1 MARNTRTE
9 NQLLRRKLEDF
20 MAQARQ
26 NERKLRRFQSLELHL
41 IGLHSLYDLI
51 KAILY
56 PDYAIFK
63 WDMVTLVLLDPEY
76 EIQRILEEA
85 HIDLEQHPTLMFAS
99 EPAELETLYPHSL
112 FPTLSA
118 YRPRKHARL
127 FVPGSPRPAS
137 VALLPLVRHGRLIGS
152 LNIGSRTD
160 TRFIKGVRTDFFEH
174 LGGVVAICL
183 ENAVNHERLKRQGL
197 TDTLTAVNNR
207 RFFDQRLGE
216 EVAHAI
222 REQQPLSCLLL
233 DIDHFKQIND
243 RYGHQM
249 GDRVLMEVA
258 SLIRAQ
264 MRGNDVL
271 ARYGGEEFAALLS
284 QTCNAAAREVAERI
298 RGSIAAR
305 SFGLERDAPG
315 FGVTISIGIAT
326 LDPASLDQTHPV
338 SGEFL
343 VGQAD
348 KALYDAKAG
357 GRNRVISSGNMQLD
371 GEWLVA
377 G

>member
-1 MARNTRTE
+1 M
-9 NQLLRRKLEDF
+9 
-20 MAQARQ
+20 
-26 NERKLRRFQSLELHL
+26 
-41 IGLHSLYDLI
+41 
-51 KAILY
+51 
-56 PDYAIFK
+56 
-63 WDMVTLVLLDPEY
+63 
-76 EIQRILEEA
+76 
-85 HIDLEQHPTLMFAS
+85 
-99 EPAELETLYPHSL
+99 
-112 FPTLSA
+112 
-118 YRPRKHARL
+118 
-127 FVPGSPRPAS
+127 
-137 VALLPLVRHGRLIGS
+137 ALLPLVRHGRLIGS
-152 LNIGSRTD
+152 LNIGSHTD

-284 QTCNAAAREVAERI
+284 QTCNAAAMEVAERI

-305 SFGLERDAPG
+305 GFGLERDAPG

-326 LDPASLDQTHPV
+326 LDPGSLDQTHPV

>member
-1 MARNTRTE
+1 MPKDTRKE

-26 NERKLRRFQSLELHL
+26 NERKLRRFQSLELNL

-56 PDYAIFK
+56 PDYATFK
-63 WDMVTLVLLDPEY
+63 WDIVTLILLDPEY

-99 EPAELETLYPHSL
+99 EREQLETLYPHSL

-127 FVPGSPRPAS
+127 FVPKTRRPAS
-137 VALLPLVRHGRLIGS
+137 VALLPLVRHGKLIGS
-152 LNIGSRTD
+152 LNIGSCSD
-160 TRFIKGVRTDFFEH
+160 NRFIKGVRTDFFEH

-216 EVAHAI
+216 EVAHAT
-222 REQQPLSCLLL
+222 REQHPLSCLLL
-233 DIDHFKQIND
+233 DIDHFKEVND
-243 RYGHQM
+243 RHGHQM

-258 SLIRAQ
+258 ALIRAQ

-271 ARYGGEEFAALLS
+271 ARYGGEEFAALLA
-284 QTCNAAAREVAERI
+284 QTPNAAAIEVAERI
-298 RGSIAAR
+298 RGSIAER
-305 SFGLERDAPG
+305 SFSMKGEPD
-315 FGVTISIGIAT
+315 FSVTISIGIAT
-326 LDPASLDQTHPV
+326 LDPTSLDQARPV
-338 SGEFL
+338 DGEYL

-348 KALYDAKAG
+348 KSLYDAKAS
-357 GRNRVISSGNMQLD
+357 GRNRVVSSGNIRLD
-371 GEWLVA
+371 SEWLVA